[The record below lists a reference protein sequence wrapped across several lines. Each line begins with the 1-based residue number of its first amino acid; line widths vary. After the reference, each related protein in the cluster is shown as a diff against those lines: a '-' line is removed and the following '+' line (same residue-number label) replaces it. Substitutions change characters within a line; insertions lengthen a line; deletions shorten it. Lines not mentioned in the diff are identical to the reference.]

1 MDSHNVGCTWLS
13 PWTQSTSYR
22 PPLAAA
28 PPYCHAL
35 PVAPNRLESLS
46 ARKPIRRRIW
56 QLFCRYLAGRV
67 ERRHL
72 FCGIRPSDCSLAL
85 LRVQWPGPTVR
96 MPESKSLSSI
106 SGWWC
111 RVAVGTDSRQN
122 QVKLE
127 QQFQCQFLRAMSEAL
142 RAHRFGHAL
151 NSDHLLKAPADA
163 IDQLDQRYEPIHSIR
178 VACGD
183 CGFTR

>member
-1 MDSHNVGCTWLS
+1 MAISLDAIYFISASSCGSSTLLPCITSCAKQARIIVRSQADSTED
-13 PWTQSTSYR
+13 
-22 PPLAAA
+22 LAVVLQVSCWPRGAKA
-28 PPYCHAL
+28 PILWHKTA
-35 PVAPNRLESLS
+35 
-46 ARKPIRRRIW
+46 
-56 QLFCRYLAGRV
+56 
-67 ERRHL
+67 
-72 FCGIRPSDCSLAL
+72 DCSLAL

-142 RAHRFGHAL
+142 RAHRFGHSL
-151 NSDHLLKAPADA
+151 NSDHLLKAPAVA

-178 VACGD
+178 MACGD